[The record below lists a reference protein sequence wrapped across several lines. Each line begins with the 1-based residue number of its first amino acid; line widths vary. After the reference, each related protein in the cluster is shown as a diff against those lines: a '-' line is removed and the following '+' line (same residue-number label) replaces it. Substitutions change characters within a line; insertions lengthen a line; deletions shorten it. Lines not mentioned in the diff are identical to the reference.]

1 MTNAQKYV
9 ETVLSILE
17 ICEND
22 ENYSVEVRNLGQK
35 VYTLK
40 YEGVEL
46 VSTDDV
52 EMVKYHID
60 TNEDNKIEDA
70 YQRGCIPS

>member
-1 MTNAQKYV
+1 MTNATKYAA
-9 ETVLSILE
+9 TVLNILE
-17 ICEND
+17 TCEND
-22 ENYSVEVRNLGQK
+22 ENYSVEIRNIGQK

-46 VSTDDV
+46 VSTDDI

-70 YQRGCIPS
+70 YQRGVDPS

>member
-1 MTNAQKYV
+1 MINPQKYV
-9 ETVLSILE
+9 DTVLSILE
-17 ICEND
+17 TCDDD
-22 ENYSVEVRNLGQK
+22 ENYSVEVRAAGKK

-52 EMVKYHID
+52 EIVKYHID
-60 TNEDNKIEDA
+60 TNEDNKTEAA
-70 YQRGCIPS
+70 YQRGCYPG